1 MIIDSEGTG
10 SLADSDLTHDTTIF
24 ALSVLLSSTFVYNS
38 VGAID
43 ENAIEA
49 LGLVVN
55 LTKFIQMR
63 YINNINNIRSGP
75 SDDFDP

>member
-1 MIIDSEGTG
+1 MNLLIIDSEGTG
-10 SLADSDLTHDTTIF
+10 SLSDSDLTHDTTIF

-55 LTKFIQMR
+55 LTKFI
-63 YINNINNIRSGP
+63 
-75 SDDFDP
+75 